1 MRKLKIALM
10 ALMTAFM
17 ITCTTTELSTA
28 SYRDHHPVSQQITSK
43 LLTEQCV
50 APEGIYNL
58 THDNFVMEARMSHHL
73 NCLGVNEMLVFMW
86 PGQVSLVDTT
96 AGQLAVYM
104 WAEWVAA
111 KNPNTVITVGKI
123 KRDSIEVKGKNI
135 NMLFFEVTRTKQK

>member
-1 MRKLKIALM
+1 MKKLNILLIGLM
-10 ALMTAFM
+10 AAFM

-28 SYRDHHPVSQQITSK
+28 SYRDHHNVSQQITSK

-50 APEGIYNL
+50 DPAALYTL
-58 THDNFVMEARMSHHL
+58 TNDNFVMDARMSHHY

-111 KNPNTVITVGKI
+111 QNPNVMITVGKI
-123 KRDSIEVKGKNI
+123 KRDSIRVKGKRI
-135 NMLFFEVTRTKQK
+135 NMLFFQVTREEQK